1 MRGMWR
7 EQPNILHPR
16 HTGCSFF
23 LPGDATCGQPPQR
36 RDGPPAVSPHDA
48 RDRLDPAACSLP
60 DPNVRALLSRYR
72 LENER
77 LRDQLKAHAVQEALL
92 EQRLQ
97 ELSAKNTALHL
108 HDFRKKEND
117 AVVEMLKK
125 QLEGRECE
133 VRDLQLQ
140 VKEQAGRIAAFEEA
154 ITRPLHGTDETP
166 LSLSSPSPSPAA
178 AVSSSPPIPASSLRT
193 HELLCQVLSSV
204 GFLTRVFNAFKHCQT
219 LPHEGLGCP
228 RSRKECTVRCLQA
241 AMRGNQET
249 VGDMM
254 GRGHGV
260 SCEALALAVREEV
273 MFCELSAVQIA
284 AQLLAAEHA
293 PAAVLAVEE
302 PQKETPTLPLED
314 DHPAVETRAAAE
326 EKEGRKKE
334 RKEGEKETEEEEEK
348 RELCDAGSIST
359 MERNVST
366 VLTAPRATRKPTA
379 RPTVNDCEVQ

>member
-23 LPGDATCGQPPQR
+23 LPGDATRGQQQQR
-36 RDGPPAVSPHDA
+36 SDGPPAASPHDA

-60 DPNVRALLSRYR
+60 DPNVRSLLSRYR

-97 ELSAKNTALHL
+97 ELSARNTALHL

-125 QLEGRECE
+125 QLEDRECE

-154 ITRPLHGTDETP
+154 IARPLHGTDE
-166 LSLSSPSPSPAA
+166 SPSPPSPAA
-178 AVSSSPPIPASSLRT
+178 AAVSVSSSPPLSASSLRT

-204 GFLTRVFNAFKHCQT
+204 GFLTRVFNAVKHCQT

-228 RSRKECTVRCLQA
+228 RSRKECTTRCLQA

-284 AQLLAAEHA
+284 AQLLAAENA
-293 PAAVLAVEE
+293 PATVLAVGEA
-302 PQKETPTLPLED
+302 QKETPPLPLED
-314 DHPAVETRAAAE
+314 DHPTARITKTAAAAAE
-326 EKEGRKKE
+326 E
-334 RKEGEKETEEEEEK
+334 EGEKGEEK
-348 RELCDAGSIST
+348 RELCAARSIST
-359 MERNVST
+359 KEQNVST
-366 VLTAPRATRKPTA
+366 VFTAPRATRKPTA